1 MVNEPIKV
9 LLMKAPLLLAAL
21 TLPLSSFAFSDI
33 TIRDEMYDSTTYLEA
48 VEVFTGYEDGTFGRD
63 KTINRAE
70 ALKTI
75 LTAAE
80 TEMPETTTERFSDVP
95 ADIWFAPYVN
105 YSAGEGIVSGDDTTG
120 LFSPGRN
127 VNKAEFLKMLML
139 SFEVDPA
146 QYPVITDVVINDVP
160 EGIWFEPYFKFAVK
174 FNILE
179 LDDEGNVNPGLELS
193 RGQASEILFSM
204 VRQGKGLK
212 PQVLLNLSELH
223 LLKAVE
229 FMEQDAVSTAQIL
242 VDVAGQFSTYG
253 LEMLPENKIVQSADK
268 VIEAMKLLT
277 TTYAMGA
284 DGNLQGVIDTS
295 KEAWATADESLQ
307 LNPQN
312 KVLTDKIKD
321 IAASI
326 ADKARAQQ

>member
-1 MVNEPIKV
+1 
-9 LLMKAPLLLAAL
+9 MKASLLLAGIA
-21 TLPLSSFAFSDI
+21 LPLSTFAFSDI
-33 TIRDEMYDSTTYLEA
+33 TINDDYYDSTTYLEA
-48 VEVFTGYEDGTFGRD
+48 VEVFKGYDDGTFGRD

-80 TEMPETTTERFSDVP
+80 TELPETTTDRFNDVP
-95 ADIWFAPYVN
+95 ADIWFAPFVN
-105 YSAGEGIVSGDDTTG
+105 FSASKGIVSGDDATG

-139 SFEVDPA
+139 AFEVDPE
-146 QYPVITDVVINDVP
+146 QYPIITDVVINDVA
-160 EGIWFEPYFKFAVK
+160 EGVWFQPYFQFAVK
-174 FNILE
+174 FNIL
-179 LDDEGNVNPGLELS
+179 LVDADGNVNPGLELS
-193 RGQASEILFSM
+193 RGEASEILFSM

-212 PQVLLNLSELH
+212 PQALLNLSELH

-229 FMEQDAVSTAQIL
+229 FMEQDAISTAQIL
-242 VDVAGQFSTYG
+242 VDVARQFSTYS

-284 DGNLQGVIDTS
+284 EGKLKEVIDTS
-295 KEAWATADESLQ
+295 KVAWAKADESLK

-312 KVLTDKIKD
+312 KILTDKIKN

>member
-1 MVNEPIKV
+1 
-9 LLMKAPLLLAAL
+9 MKATLLLAGIA
-21 TLPLSSFAFSDI
+21 LPLSTFAFSDI
-33 TIRDEMYDSTTYLEA
+33 TINDDYYDSTTYLEA
-48 VEVFTGYEDGTFGRD
+48 VEVFKGYDDGTFGRD

-80 TEMPETTTERFSDVP
+80 AEIGEVDEAKFTDVP
-95 ADIWFAPYVN
+95 TDIWFAPFVN
-105 YSAGEGIVSGDDTTG
+105 HSAQQGIVTGDDTTG

-139 SFEVDPA
+139 SFDVDPA
-146 QYPVITDVVINDVP
+146 QYPVITDVVINDVA

-174 FNILE
+174 FNILAV
-179 LDDEGNVNPGLELS
+179 DADGNVNPGLELS
-193 RGQASEILFSM
+193 RGQAAEILFSM

-212 PQVLLNLSELH
+212 PQALLNLSELH

-229 FMEQDAVSTAQIL
+229 FMKQDATSTAQIL
-242 VDVAGQFSTYG
+242 VDVAGQFSIYS

-277 TTYAMGA
+277 TTYSMGA
-284 DGNLQGVIDTS
+284 EGNLQEVIDTS
-295 KEAWATADESLQ
+295 KSAWAKADESLQ

-326 ADKARAQQ
+326 AEKARAQQ

>member
-1 MVNEPIKV
+1 
-9 LLMKAPLLLAAL
+9 MKATLLLAGIA
-21 TLPLSSFAFSDI
+21 LPLSTFAFSDI
-33 TIRDEMYDSTTYLEA
+33 TINDDFYDSATYLEA
-48 VEVFTGYEDGTFGRD
+48 VEVFKGYDDGTFGRD

-80 TEMPETTTERFSDVP
+80 TELPEATTDRFSDVP
-95 ADIWFAPYVN
+95 SDIWFAPFVN
-105 YSAGEGIVSGDDTTG
+105 FSASKGIVSGDDTTG

-139 SFEVDPA
+139 SFDVDPA

-179 LDDEGNVNPGLELS
+179 LDADGNVNPGLELS

-212 PQVLLNLSELH
+212 PQALLNLSELH

-229 FMEQDAVSTAQIL
+229 FMEKDATSTAQIL
-242 VDVAGQFSTYG
+242 VDVASQFSTYS
-253 LEMLPENKIVQSADK
+253 LEMLPENNIVQSADK

-277 TTYAMGA
+277 TTYTMGA
-284 DGNLQGVIDTS
+284 AGDLEGVIATS
-295 KEAWATADESLQ
+295 KEAWAKADESLQ

-312 KVLTDKIKD
+312 KMLTDKIKD

-326 ADKARAQQ
+326 AAKARAQQ